1 VLVREGA
8 EYLTEDDDDLDGVYA
23 EEPLLPLLRVCTDD
37 PLLPGVVVELL
48 WYTVPLLRVVLYE
61 GRELILGVL

>member
-8 EYLTEDDDDLDGVYA
+8 EYLTEDDDLDGVYA

-37 PLLPGVVVELL
+37 PLLPGVAELL
-48 WYTVPLLRVVLYE
+48 WYTLPLLRVVLYE